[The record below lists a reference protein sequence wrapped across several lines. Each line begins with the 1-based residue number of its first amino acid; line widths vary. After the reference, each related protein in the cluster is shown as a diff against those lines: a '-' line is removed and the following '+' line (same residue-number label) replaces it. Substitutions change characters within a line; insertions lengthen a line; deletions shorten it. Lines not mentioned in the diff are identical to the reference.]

1 MINTLKNLN
10 VKSKKKV
17 VILFS
22 IEKKDSI
29 EELSGLM
36 KKQKEEN
43 KLMSSVLEGKNA
55 KEGKIIREAVNR
67 GIFSFNPDILFQN
80 ITQNYSIAK
89 KIYGESLLR
98 ELIGEVDNPNI
109 PEVKRKLNKLIR
121 ENIEKLKDKGFLS
134 KEMEITDLGMKL
146 AALSLYREELDHL
159 ISKGLIGE
167 RINKRQSH
175 YGESENIRNFKQ
187 GDRYKD
193 IALKKSIKT
202 AIRRMHSEI
211 EKNDLQIFKRESRG
225 QIYIIYAMD
234 ASGSM
239 KGEKIDYCK
248 KAGIALA
255 YKAISEKDKVG
266 LLVFGSDI
274 EDVIHPT
281 SDFML
286 LLESIA
292 KIRAKKETDIANT
305 ILKSVEIFPS
315 ENVTKHLVLITDA
328 VPTTGKEPEKETL
341 DAVSKAAAANITL
354 SVVGIN
360 LAEKAK
366 KLAEQITAIGKGR
379 LYTLKTLDNLDT
391 VILED
396 YYSL

>member
-1 MINTLKNLN
+1 MKNQNTKT
-10 VKSKKKV
+10 KKKV

-22 IEKKDSI
+22 IEKKESI

-43 KLMSSVLEGKNA
+43 KLMNSVLEGKNA

-89 KIYGESLLR
+89 QIYGETLLR

-109 PEVKRKLNKLIR
+109 PEVKRKLNKIIR
-121 ENIEKLKDKGFLS
+121 ETIEKLKDKGFLS

-146 AALSLYREELDHL
+146 AALSLYTEELDHL
-159 ISKGLIGE
+159 ISRGLIGE

-175 YGESENIRNFKQ
+175 YGEKENIRNFKQ

-202 AIRRMHSEI
+202 AIRRMHGEI
-211 EKNDLQIFKRESRG
+211 EENDLKIFKRESRG
-225 QIYIIYAMD
+225 QIYIIYAID

-239 KGEKIDYCK
+239 KGEKIDFCK

-274 EDVIHPT
+274 EDIIHPT

-292 KIRAKKETDIANT
+292 KIRAKKETDIAST

-328 VPTTGKEPEKETL
+328 VPTAGKEPEKETL

-366 KLAEQITAIGKGR
+366 KLAEQITAIGRGR
-379 LYTLKTLDNLDT
+379 LYTLKTFDNLDSI
-391 VILED
+391 ILED
-396 YYSL
+396 YYAI

>member
-1 MINTLKNLN
+1 MKNLN

-175 YGESENIRNFKQ
+175 YGESENIRNFKT
-187 GDRYKD
+187 
-193 IALKKSIKT
+193 ITI
-202 AIRRMHSEI
+202 
-211 EKNDLQIFKRESRG
+211 G
-225 QIYIIYAMD
+225 Q
-234 ASGSM
+234 
-239 KGEKIDYCK
+239 
-248 KAGIALA
+248 
-255 YKAISEKDKVG
+255 
-266 LLVFGSDI
+266 
-274 EDVIHPT
+274 
-281 SDFML
+281 
-286 LLESIA
+286 
-292 KIRAKKETDIANT
+292 R
-305 ILKSVEIFPS
+305 
-315 ENVTKHLVLITDA
+315 
-328 VPTTGKEPEKETL
+328 
-341 DAVSKAAAANITL
+341 
-354 SVVGIN
+354 
-360 LAEKAK
+360 
-366 KLAEQITAIGKGR
+366 
-379 LYTLKTLDNLDT
+379 
-391 VILED
+391 
-396 YYSL
+396 